1 MPSVVCIG
9 AVLIDELFFCG
20 EPIITSTSNPAIQK
34 KEIGGVMSNIA
45 RHLSLLEIDVEF
57 ITVFG
62 SDSDA
67 AFIKKSFL
75 ETGLSFEHSLE
86 IDEPTGKYC
95 AIHQP
100 DGSLFT
106 AACSDTLSKMI
117 TADFLQTRIDIL
129 KEAEIIVADTN
140 LEIEALKWLI
150 NFSLIENKKLI
161 IEPVSIAKANKL
173 STIDLN
179 GVFMITPNQDEI
191 YSIQNDVENKLDNL
205 SMMLINRGVK
215 QVWISLGE
223 KGSIIYNGSKPI
235 QLGVPQITIKDSTG
249 AGDAALA
256 AWIFAYLNQFSEID
270 CLKIAHSFAL
280 DILYKVGAVDKSITK
295 QKLLLL
301 GTKYY
306 HD

>member
-20 EPIITSTSNPAIQK
+20 DPIITSTSNPAIQK
-34 KEIGGVMSNIA
+34 KDIGGVMSNIA

-75 ETGLSFEHSLE
+75 ETGLSFQHSLQ

-129 KEAEIIVADTN
+129 KDAEIIVADTN
-140 LEIEALKWLI
+140 LEIDALKWLI
-150 NFSLIENKKLI
+150 NFSLIEIKKLI

-173 STIDLN
+173 SAIDLN
-179 GVFMITPNQDEI
+179 GVFMVTPNQDEVF
-191 YSIQNDVENKLDNL
+191 SIQQDSNHRLEHVSTKL
-205 SMMLINRGVK
+205 IERGIS
-215 QVWISLGE
+215 QVWISLGD
-223 KGSIIYNGSKPI
+223 KGSIMYNKTNQL

-256 AWIFAYLNQFSEID
+256 AWIFAYLNQYAEID

-280 DILYKVGAVDKSITK
+280 DILHKEGAVDKSITK
-295 QKLLLL
+295 QKLLSLR
-301 GTKYY
+301 TKYY
-306 HD
+306 HG

>member
-1 MPSVVCIG
+1 MPSVVCLG
-9 AVLIDELFFCG
+9 AVLIDEIFFCQ
-20 EPIITSTSNPAIQK
+20 EEVITATSNPAISK
-34 KEIGGVMSNIA
+34 KNIGGVMSNIA
-45 RHLSLLEIDVEF
+45 RHLFLLEIDVEF

-62 SDSDA
+62 SDTDA
-67 AFIKKSFL
+67 DFIKKNLL
-75 ETGLSFEHSLE
+75 ETGLSFQHSLQ

-95 AIHQP
+95 AFHQP

-117 TADFLQTRIDIL
+117 TADFLQTRIDVL
-129 KEAEIIVADTN
+129 KNAEIIVADTN
-140 LEIEALKWLI
+140 LEIEALEWLI
-150 NFSLIENKKLI
+150 NFAFTENKKLM
-161 IEPVSIAKANKL
+161 IEPVSVAKARKL
-173 STIDLN
+173 SALDLN

-223 KGSIIYNGSKPI
+223 KGSIIYNGSNPI
-235 QLGVPQITIKDSTG
+235 QLGVPKITIKDATG

-256 AWIFAYLNQFSEID
+256 AWIFAYLNQFSAID

-280 DILYKVGAVDKSITK
+280 EILHKEGAVDKSITK
-295 QKLLLL
+295 EKLSSLL
-301 GTKYY
+301 TKYY

>member
-1 MPSVVCIG
+1 MPTAVCIG

-20 EPIITSTSNPAIQK
+20 DPVITSTSNPAIQK
-34 KEIGGVMSNIA
+34 KDIGGVMSNIA
-45 RHLSLLEIDVEF
+45 RHLSLLEIEVEF

-62 SDSDA
+62 SDTDA
-67 AFIKKSFL
+67 EFIKKSFL
-75 ETGLSFEHSLE
+75 EIGLSFQHSLE
-86 IDEPTGKYC
+86 IEAPTGKYC

-117 TADFLQTRIDIL
+117 TPDFLQTRIDIL
-129 KEAEIIVADTN
+129 KDAEIIVADTN
-140 LEIEALKWLI
+140 LEIDALKWLI

-173 STIDLN
+173 SAIDLN
-179 GVFMITPNQDEI
+179 GVFMITPNQDEVF
-191 YSIQNDVENKLDNL
+191 SIQQDSDNTLENVSKKLID
-205 SMMLINRGVK
+205 RGIK
-215 QVWISLGE
+215 QVWISLGD
-223 KGSIIYNGSKPI
+223 KGSIMYDNTNQI
-235 QLGVPQITIKDSTG
+235 QLNVPQITIKDSTG

-280 DILYKVGAVDKSITK
+280 DILHKEGAVDKSITK
-295 QKLLLL
+295 EKLLSLR
-301 GTKYY
+301 TKYY

>member
-20 EPIITSTSNPAIQK
+20 DTIITSTSNPAIQK

-62 SDSDA
+62 SDTDA

-75 ETGLSFEHSLE
+75 ETGLSFQHSLE

-129 KEAEIIVADTN
+129 RDAEIIVADTN
-140 LEIEALKWLI
+140 LEIDALKWLI

-173 STIDLN
+173 SAIDLN
-179 GVFMITPNQDEI
+179 GVFMVTPNQDEVF
-191 YSIQNDVENKLDNL
+191 SIQQDSDHTLEHVSKKLID
-205 SMMLINRGVK
+205 RGIK
-215 QVWISLGE
+215 QVWISLGD
-223 KGSIIYNGSKPI
+223 KGSIIYNKTNQV
-235 QLGVPQITIKDSTG
+235 QLDVPQITIKDSTG

-256 AWIFAYLNQFSEID
+256 AWIFAYLNQYAEID

-280 DILYKVGAVDKSITK
+280 DILQKEGAVDKSITK
-295 QKLLLL
+295 EKLLSLR
-301 GTKYY
+301 TKYY

>member
-45 RHLSLLEIDVEF
+45 RHLSLFEIDVEF

-62 SDSDA
+62 SDTDA

-75 ETGLSFEHSLE
+75 ETGLSFQHSLE

-117 TADFLQTRIDIL
+117 TDDFFQTRIDIL

-173 STIDLN
+173 SAIDLN
-179 GVFMITPNQDEI
+179 GVFMITPNQDEV
-191 YSIQNDVENKLDNL
+191 YSIQQDSDHTLEHVSLKLID
-205 SMMLINRGVK
+205 RGIK
-215 QVWISLGE
+215 QVWVSLGE
-223 KGSIIYNGSKPI
+223 KGSVMYNKTNKL
-235 QLGVPQITIKDSTG
+235 QLDVPQITIKDSTG

-256 AWIFAYLNQFSEID
+256 AWVFAYLNQYAEID

-280 DILYKVGAVDKSITK
+280 DILRKEGAVDKSITK
-295 QKLLLL
+295 EKLLSLR
-301 GTKYY
+301 TKYY

>member
-1 MPSVVCIG
+1 MPSVVCLG

-20 EPIITSTSNPAIQK
+20 EDVITATSNPAISK
-34 KEIGGVMSNIA
+34 KNIGGVMSNIA

-62 SDSDA
+62 SDTDA
-67 AFIKKSFL
+67 EFIKKNLL
-75 ETGLSFEHSLE
+75 ETGLSFQHSLQ

-179 GVFMITPNQDEI
+179 GVFMVTPNQDEVF
-191 YSIQNDVENKLDNL
+191 SIQQDSDHTLEHVSLKLID
-205 SMMLINRGVK
+205 RGIK
-215 QVWISLGE
+215 QVWISLGD
-223 KGSIIYNGSKPI
+223 KGSIIFNKSN
-235 QLGVPQITIKDSTG
+235 QLQLDVPQITIKDSTG

-256 AWIFAYLNQFSEID
+256 AWIFAYLNQYAEID

-280 DILYKVGAVDKSITK
+280 DILHKEGAVDKSITK
-295 QKLLLL
+295 QKLLSLR
-301 GTKYY
+301 TKYY

>member
-1 MPSVVCIG
+1 MPTAVCIG

-20 EPIITSTSNPAIQK
+20 EPVITSTSNPAIQK
-34 KEIGGVMSNIA
+34 KDIGGVMSNIA
-45 RHLSLLEIDVEF
+45 RHLSLFEIDVEF

-62 SDSDA
+62 SDTDA
-67 AFIKKSFL
+67 EFIKKNLL
-75 ETGLSFEHSLE
+75 ETRLSFQHSLE

-106 AACSDTLSKMI
+106 AVCSDTLSKMI

-129 KEAEIIVADTN
+129 KDAEIIVADTN

-150 NFSLIENKKLI
+150 NFSFAENKKLI
-161 IEPVSIAKANKL
+161 IEPVSVAKARKL
-173 STIDLN
+173 SALDLN
-179 GVFMITPNQDEI
+179 GVFMVTPNQDEVF
-191 YSIQNDVENKLDNL
+191 SIQQDSDNTLENVSLKLIDRG
-205 SMMLINRGVK
+205 IN
-215 QVWISLGE
+215 QVWISMGD
-223 KGSIIYNGSKPI
+223 KGSILYNKSNQI

-249 AGDAALA
+249 AGDAALS

-280 DILYKVGAVDKSITK
+280 DILHKEGAVDKSITK
-295 QKLLLL
+295 QKLLSL

>member
-1 MPSVVCIG
+1 MPSVVCLG
-9 AVLIDELFFCG
+9 AVLIDEIFFCQ
-20 EPIITSTSNPAIQK
+20 EEVITATSNPAISK
-34 KEIGGVMSNIA
+34 KNIGGVMSNIA

-62 SDSDA
+62 SDTDA
-67 AFIKKSFL
+67 DFIKKNLL
-75 ETGLSFEHSLE
+75 ETGLSFQHSLQ

-117 TADFLQTRIDIL
+117 TADFLQTRIDVF
-129 KEAEIIVADTN
+129 KNAEIIIADTN
-140 LEIEALKWLI
+140 LEIEALEWLI
-150 NFSLIENKKLI
+150 NFAFTANKKLI
-161 IEPVSIAKANKL
+161 IEPVSVAKARKL
-173 STIDLN
+173 SALDLN
-179 GVFMITPNQDEI
+179 GLFMITPNQDEI
-191 YSIQNDVENKLDNL
+191 YSIQNDAENKLDNL

-223 KGSIIYNGSKPI
+223 KGSIIYNGSNQI
-235 QLGVPQITIKDSTG
+235 RLGVPQITIKDATG

-280 DILYKVGAVDKSITK
+280 EILQKEGAIDKSITK
-295 QKLLLL
+295 EKLLSLL
-301 GTKYY
+301 TKYY